1 MMQQRT
7 KVWYLKNLDMFSH
20 LRGEEYK
27 MIDTYSSMRE
37 VKKGEILYLQG
48 AGDRNFYIL
57 KKGTVKITKLTPQG
71 KEIILDIIKGGSIFG
86 EMVVVE
92 PQERDEAAEVIE
104 DGLICTMRKEDFDRL
119 VQMVPGLSVK
129 LTKMMGLRRWKLENK
144 LLDLLFSTVEQ
155 RLAKTFLNLLDD
167 FGIPHKD
174 GYLLKIKLTH
184 QDFADLIA
192 STRETV
198 TTTLSKFKNEGMI
211 GYEGKYVV
219 IKSIEGLK
227 TVVG

>member
-1 MMQQRT
+1 MAQDRT
-7 KVWYLKNLDMFSH
+7 KLWYLRNIAAFSNLND
-20 LRGEEYK
+20 EEVR
-27 MIDTYSSMRE
+27 MIDQYSIMRE
-37 VKKGEILYLQG
+37 IKKGETLYLQG
-48 AGDRNFYIL
+48 SGDKQIYIL
-57 KKGTVKITKLTPQG
+57 KKGVVKITRLTPQG
-71 KEIILDIIKGGSIFG
+71 REIILDIFKEGSIFG
-86 EMVVVE
+86 EMPFVE
-92 PQERDEAAEVIE
+92 SEESNESAEVVE
-104 DGLICTMRKEDFDRL
+104 DGLICIMKKEDFCYL
-119 VQMVPGLSVK
+119 IQKVPRISIQV
-129 LTKMMGLRRWKLENK
+129 TRFMGFRRFKVENK
-144 LLDLLFSTVEQ
+144 LIDLLFSTVEQ
-155 RLAKTFLNLLDD
+155 RLVKTLLNLLDD